1 MKHLTAVEKPGVIQN
16 SKHPADE
23 PASKP
28 VQSKKLKNV
37 QTGICLDPDAAI
49 KNVNL
54 NLCLI

>member
-1 MKHLTAVEKPGVIQN
+1 MTAVEKPGVIQN